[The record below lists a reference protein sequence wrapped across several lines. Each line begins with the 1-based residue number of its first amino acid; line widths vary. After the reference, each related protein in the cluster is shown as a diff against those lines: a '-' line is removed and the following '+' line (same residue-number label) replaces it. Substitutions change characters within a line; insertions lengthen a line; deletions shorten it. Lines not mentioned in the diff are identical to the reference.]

1 MNDLYE
7 QTIQH
12 NNKTYRYDPDRDCF
26 YREQELTSWDAYGW
40 LAVILILAAIAIY
53 FEFSPIR

>member
-1 MNDLYE
+1 MNELYE

-12 NNKTYRYDPDRDCF
+12 KGKTYRYDPDRDIF
-26 YREQELTSWDAYGW
+26 YREQPLTRWDAYGW
-40 LAVILILAAIAIY
+40 LAVIVVLAAIAIY